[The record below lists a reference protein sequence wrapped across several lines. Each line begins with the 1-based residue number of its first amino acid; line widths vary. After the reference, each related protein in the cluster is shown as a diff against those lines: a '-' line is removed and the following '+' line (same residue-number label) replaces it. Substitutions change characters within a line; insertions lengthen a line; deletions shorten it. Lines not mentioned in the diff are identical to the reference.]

1 MLDEVAADIFALI
14 VFLCDN
20 LLQLK
25 PALTTTTTTTAE
37 TNPTAAS
44 RFFAIAS
51 QLPMEL
57 QMVLSHRAVGSILL
71 KDSEIAFKS
80 LAGKLLLSRS
90 E

>member
-1 MLDEVAADIFALI
+1 VLDEVAADIFALI

-25 PALTTTTTTTAE
+25 PALTTTTTAE